1 MEWGVSR
8 TPTSDGKFPQI
19 SGFRMNV
26 STNALYTAQ
35 VQSGTTVTTPGTRV
49 RDLWLTNPDGT
60 DGEQLI
66 ANGVVVS
73 NRTVNIATTNFT
85 ANNGDSYP
93 FTGTTSQF
101 AHRPGQD
108 GFYPYQASL
117 LDFITTPTAQGGLG
131 GTVTTARYP
140 TGGSGRIAIRTTP

>member
-1 MEWGVSR
+1 MPAYG
-8 TPTSDGKFPQI
+8 
-19 SGFRMNV
+19 V

-35 VQSGTTVTTPGTRV
+35 VQTGTTVTTPGTRV

-85 ANNGDSYP
+85 ANNGTATRSRARP
-93 FTGTTSQF
+93 SVR
-101 AHRPGQD
+101 HRSAGRVLPLPGVAAGLHHD
-108 GFYPYQASL
+108 APAE
-117 LDFITTPTAQGGLG
+117 GGLG
-131 GTVTTARYP
+131 GTVTSARYLA
-140 TGGSGRIAIRTTP
+140 GGSGRHHPHTP